1 MKIVDNSSSLLA
13 LHKVTKVF
21 QVGTFLSKVKIYA
34 VRDVTLTIEEKPMVF
49 TLVGESGSGKTTLAN
64 ALLRVIAPTE
74 GSILFLGR
82 NIQEYKQS
90 EFIRLVQPIFQNP
103 YETFNPLK
111 KVEVYFRSVINR
123 LRIADHRGCAFEKVV
138 DQALNSVA
146 LTWEEV
152 RGKYLHEFSGG
163 QLQRLSIARA
173 LMVNPKLL
181 VADEPVSML
190 DASLRVF
197 VLNLFRKLKEEKQL
211 YVIYITH
218 DLATAYYIS
227 DRIAVMLRGSVVE
240 VGPAEKV
247 LLTPLHPYTALLKES
262 VPNPYKKQEKVEFQ
276 EQEEHVLEIEEYV
289 GEGCKFV
296 LRCPH
301 AKDICK
307 KEVPPDVSVDGAVV
321 KCWLY
326 K

>member
-1 MKIVDNSSSLLA
+1 MDDSFLKLQGITKI
-13 LHKVTKVF
+13 F
-21 QVGTFLSKVKIYA
+21 QVGTFFSKVKIYA
-34 VRDVTLTIEEKPMVF
+34 VRDVTLKIEKKPAVF

-64 ALLRVIAPTE
+64 FLLRVIKPTE
-74 GSILFLGR
+74 GDISFLGK
-82 NIQEYKQS
+82 NLESYKKS
-90 EFIRLVQPIFQNP
+90 EFMKLVQPIFQNP

-111 KVEVYFRSVINR
+111 KVETYFRSVIHKLKITDGNGHTVER
-123 LRIADHRGCAFEKVV
+123 VIEE
-138 DQALNSVA
+138 ALNSVA

-152 RGKYLHEFSGG
+152 KDKYPHEFSGG

-197 VLNLFRKLKEEKQL
+197 VLNLFRKLREDKQL
-211 YVIYITH
+211 YIIYITH

-227 DRIAVMLRGSVVE
+227 NYIGVMLRGSVVE

-247 LLTPLHPYTALLKES
+247 LLNPLHPYTILLKES
-262 VPNPYKKQEKVEFQ
+262 VPNPNEVKSKQEAKTNKERI
-276 EQEEHVLEIEEYV
+276 LEIEEYL
-289 GEGCKFV
+289 EQGCKFS
-296 LRCPH
+296 LRCPYVM
-301 AKDICK
+301 DICK
-307 KEVPPDVSVDGAVV
+307 KEMPPDIFVDDVTI

-326 K
+326 KKNV

>member
-1 MKIVDNSSSLLA
+1 MSDSFLTLKNL
-13 LHKVTKVF
+13 TKEF
-21 QVGTFLSKVKIYA
+21 QVGTFFSKVKILA
-34 VRDVTLTIEEKPMVF
+34 VQDITLELERKPAVF

-64 ALLRVIAPTE
+64 FLLRVLKPTE
-74 GSILFLGR
+74 GSITFLGK
-82 NIQEYKQS
+82 NIESYRK
-90 EFIRLVQPIFQNP
+90 FDFMKLVQPVFQNP

-111 KVEVYFRSVINR
+111 KVETYFHSVIKK
-123 LRIADHRGCAFEKVV
+123 LRITNENGHSFEKVIEK
-138 DQALNSVA
+138 ALSSVA

-152 RGKYLHEFSGG
+152 KDKFPNEFSGG

-173 LMVNPKLL
+173 LMVNPMLL

-211 YVIYITH
+211 YIIYITH

-227 DRIAVMLRGSVVE
+227 DYIGVMLRGCLVE

-247 LLTPLHPYTALLKES
+247 LLNPLHPYTVLLKES
-262 VPNPYKKQEKVEFQ
+262 VPNPDEVEIKPETKTKEERILEVEEFLKQ
-276 EQEEHVLEIEEYV
+276 
-289 GEGCKFV
+289 GCKFAF
-296 LRCPH
+296 RCPN

-307 KEVPPDVSVDGAVV
+307 KEIPPDVIIDSVAV

-326 K
+326 KNV